1 MIKVRNL
8 FWFISLL
15 LLLTYPVWR
24 SPIAHFLE
32 PPGEIPGGEVQKTKL
47 PRSLDMEGVNFSQ
60 FIDGVREWHIA
71 AAGLHAENAEND
83 LYLEQ
88 VRAQFTGTQST
99 AAESLPETNI
109 RCGRSSYEREKNL
122 LTLQENVVV
131 TTEDGYEMHTALL
144 RYLEDTRQLH
154 ADSGVRIHGRGVI
167 VEGRELVYNIDS
179 QYLQVTGQVVAEIF

>member
-1 MIKVRNL
+1 MIKTRNL
-8 FWFISLL
+8 FWFIILL

-24 SPIAHFLE
+24 APVAHFLE
-32 PPGEIPGGEVQKTKL
+32 PPGEIPGGEVQKTNH
-47 PRSLDMEGVNFSQ
+47 PRSLDMGGVNFSQ
-60 FIDGVREWHIA
+60 FTGGVREWHIT

-88 VRAQFTGTQST
+88 VRAQFAGTRST
-99 AAESLPETNI
+99 AAESLPETTI
-109 RCGRSSYEREKNL
+109 RCGRASYEREKKL

-144 RYLEDTRQLH
+144 RYLEDTRQLR
-154 ADSGVRIHGRGVI
+154 ADSGIRMHGRGLT